1 MGEAKRWM
9 TFKRLMAIHEVHID
23 DLVLF
28 DSIEKAV
35 KAPLTWKT
43 LDNNDLHQVVASS
56 GLNENK

>member
-1 MGEAKRWM
+1 MGKAKRLM

-35 KAPLTWKT
+35 KALS
-43 LDNNDLHQVVASS
+43 H
-56 GLNENK
+56 GRH

>member
-1 MGEAKRWM
+1 M

-35 KAPLTWKT
+35 KAPSNGRKI
-43 LDNNDLHQVVASS
+43 DNNDLHQVVTSS
-56 GLNENK
+56 GFNENK